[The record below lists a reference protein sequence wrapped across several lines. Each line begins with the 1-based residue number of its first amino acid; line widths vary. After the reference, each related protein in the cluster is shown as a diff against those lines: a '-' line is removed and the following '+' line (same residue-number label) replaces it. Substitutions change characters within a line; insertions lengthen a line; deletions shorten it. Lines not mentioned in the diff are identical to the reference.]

1 MLLENM
7 IGELVFS
14 VKFCSAVI
22 SKITNLIFVLGMSS
36 LMVVSVSNCIKHL
49 AAELTW
55 VRLFSCVDSL
65 VNLQISSLIEH
76 FVAKYLTLCTYVIP
90 NRLVTN
96 KFSLY
101 FLNVS
106 CIKYIS
112 AFVIVFNFL
121 ISFIVVLILV
131 KISVNSFL
139 IF

>member
-1 MLLENM
+1 
-7 IGELVFS
+7 
-14 VKFCSAVI
+14 
-22 SKITNLIFVLGMSS
+22 MSS
-36 LMVVSVSNCIKHL
+36 LVVVSVSNCCEHL
-49 AAELTW
+49 GAELTW
-55 VRLFSCVDSL
+55 VWLFSCMDSL

-76 FVAKYLTLCTYVIP
+76 FIAKYLTLCIDVIP

-121 ISFIVVLILV
+121 ISFIVILILV